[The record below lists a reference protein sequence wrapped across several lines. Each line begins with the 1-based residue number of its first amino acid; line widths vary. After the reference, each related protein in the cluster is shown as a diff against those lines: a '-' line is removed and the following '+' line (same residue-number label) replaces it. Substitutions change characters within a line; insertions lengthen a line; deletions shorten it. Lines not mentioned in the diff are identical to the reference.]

1 MNYRL
6 SSLLDT
12 VQICIETILLSP
24 VIIGCSI
31 EHFFQS
37 LKELIED
44 AIYSQEL
51 YERLDFELREAKNDA
66 WAANLVLKDANEGWR
81 KERIRR
87 CKALAA
93 WCDSNVYA
101 MKISA
106 MNEVISGCKS
116 FYKNREIWWGKWR
129 DRFHKL
135 ERYYKESETE
145 DR

>member
-1 MNYRL
+1 MNYRV
-6 SSLLDT
+6 SSLLDS

-135 ERYYKESETE
+135 ERYYKELESE
-145 DR
+145 DM

>member
-1 MNYRL
+1 MNYRV
-6 SSLLDT
+6 SSLLDS

-106 MNEVISGCKS
+106 MNEVISDCKS

-135 ERYYKESETE
+135 ERYYKELETE

>member
-1 MNYRL
+1 MNYRIQ
-6 SSLLDT
+6 SLLDS

-24 VIIGCSI
+24 VIIGSFI
-31 EHFFQS
+31 ERFFEW
-37 LKELIED
+37 LGEIADD
-44 AIYSQEL
+44 AVWAHEN
-51 YERLDFELREAKNDA
+51 YEKLEFELREAKNDA

-106 MNEVISGCKS
+106 DNEVISGCKS
-116 FYKNREIWWGKWR
+116 FYRTREIWWSKWR
-129 DRFHKL
+129 DRYIEL
-135 ERYYKESETE
+135 EKFYKESETE

>member
-1 MNYRL
+1 MKYRV
-6 SSLLDT
+6 SSLLDS

-106 MNEVISGCKS
+106 MN
-116 FYKNREIWWGKWR
+116 
-129 DRFHKL
+129 
-135 ERYYKESETE
+135 
-145 DR
+145 

>member
-66 WAANLVLKDANEGWR
+66 WAANLVLADTRNDLRKQLIKRCRQNQEYCYLRFLNEGRTRTLFWL
-81 KERIRR
+81 K
-87 CKALAA
+87 
-93 WCDSNVYA
+93 WQ
-101 MKISA
+101 
-106 MNEVISGCKS
+106 
-116 FYKNREIWWGKWR
+116 NRWIE
-129 DRFHKL
+129 L
-135 ERYYKESETE
+135 EKFYKESE
-145 DR
+145 DM

>member
-1 MNYRL
+1 MNYRV
-6 SSLLDT
+6 SSLLDS
-12 VQICIETILLSP
+12 VQICIETVLLSP

-31 EHFFQS
+31 EHFFQC

-44 AIYSQEL
+44 AIFSQRL

-135 ERYYKESETE
+135 ERYYKELETE

>member
-6 SSLLDT
+6 SSFIDT
-12 VQICIETILLSP
+12 VQICIETVLMSP

-31 EHFFQS
+31 EHFFQG

-44 AIYSQEL
+44 AIYSQRL

-66 WAANLVLKDANEGWR
+66 WASNLVLKDANEGWR

-87 CKALAA
+87 CRLLYEYCKLR
-93 WCDSNVYA
+93 WE
-101 MKISA
+101 
-106 MNEVISGCKS
+106 NEG
-116 FYKNREIWWGKWR
+116 RERTLFWLKWQ
-129 DRFHKL
+129 DRWIEL
-135 ERYYKESETE
+135 EKFYKESETE

>member
-1 MNYRL
+1 MNYRV
-6 SSLLDT
+6 SSLLDS
-12 VQICIETILLSP
+12 VQICIETLLLLP

-44 AIYSQEL
+44 AIYSQKL
-51 YERLDFELREAKNDA
+51 YERLDSELRDAKNDA
-66 WAANLVLKDANEGWR
+66 WAANLVLKDANEGWK

-106 MNEVISGCKS
+106 NNEVISGCKS
-116 FYKNREIWWGKWR
+116 FYKNREVWWGKWR

-135 ERYYKESETE
+135 ERYYKEFETE